1 MRIELATSQ
10 IEGGQAVGWVD
21 PDRVTGAVAFGEPR
35 ETFKEFVL
43 PRLAD
48 GVSAGEDV
56 GSLPPSV
63 AAMVTALKTAHMRLY
78 KRNRT
83 GEHGAQWVR
92 ATCACVEGS
101 RIYFVKTRASWI
113 YLLREGR
120 AHLVG
125 REGIVPSVR
134 GGAEALGGPEKLRM
148 QVTSLEVARDDEFLL
163 VTGDG
168 DEPPDQR
175 AIARLFAESSDLK
188 RACDGLVNLL
198 GLQGASASVVA
209 FRFLPLVNVIEERH
223 LDKVRGEEVIVEI
236 TNLARECVLAA
247 REDPGVQPEPIL
259 EMAPPP
265 EPADKPVAPTHE
277 TSGSTAP
284 QLAQPAA
291 PPSSAAP
298 PEPAF
303 SQAAPPEPVFSQ
315 AAPPEPVFP
324 QGAVPEP
331 VSAPDP
337 QPSPRASAQP
347 IGNAQP
353 EVPSGAAGPPEP
365 APRIPP
371 KPRRET
377 TRSRAFALPILL
389 IAAVLFF
396 IATVLL
402 SGAGWPGL
410 VETFQSLL
418 GRVRGGSMTVAQ
430 YSLVDA
436 TSEPAGAIVSVDGEK
451 LPGRTPLRGL
461 RVTSGRRVVTL
472 HLGAVGAWADTID
485 FVPGERHAIH
495 AAFLGSL
502 TIAACDTAGN
512 PMAWLE
518 GQTGKRS
525 LPARFEDLPAGWY
538 RMFFE
543 DDRIPLWERKVLVRS
558 GELTAIEVNNSIADG
573 QVLLHVES
581 MRMIPSQGLRPSEGD
596 SVFVNRSFV
605 GLAPLELE
613 VDPGLHAVRIVSD
626 GQEHC
631 EVLRLPAGASRFV
644 TAQFGLRPRPVF
656 KHRSPGRVVLRG
668 PVLLAVEIDT
678 EGGGLRKPMLHLPTA
693 ENGRSAVPLIEMD
706 SGENLYV
713 GKVEPSCARAGEV
726 LPYYF
731 SVLTPGGEE
740 AVSDLFEMT
749 PVETPDQVAEVPAEN
764 VQ

>member
-1 MRIELATSQ
+1 MDGSKPSAGPLRIELATSQ

-43 PRLAD
+43 PRLTD

-56 GSLPPSV
+56 GSLPPGVS
-63 AAMVTALKTAHMRLY
+63 AMVTALKAAHLRLY

-92 ATCACVEGS
+92 ATCACVEAS

-134 GGAEALGGPEKLRM
+134 GSAEALGGPEKLRM
-148 QVTSLEVARDDEFLL
+148 QVTSLEVTRDDQFLL
-163 VTGDG
+163 VTGDA

-209 FRFLPLVNVIEERH
+209 FRFSPLVNVIEERH
-223 LDKVRGEEVIVEI
+223 LDKARGEEVIVEI
-236 TNLARECVLAA
+236 TNLARDCVLAA
-247 REDPGVQPEPIL
+247 KDDPGVQPEPIL
-259 EMAPPP
+259 EMAHPPG
-265 EPADKPVAPTHE
+265 PADKPVAPTLE

-284 QLAQPAA
+284 QLAQP
-291 PPSSAAP
+291 
-298 PEPAF
+298 E
-303 SQAAPPEPVFSQ
+303 
-315 AAPPEPVFP
+315 APPEPVFP
-324 QGAVPEP
+324 QAAQPKPVFPQAAQPKPVFPQAAQPKPVFPQAAVPEAVP
-331 VSAPDP
+331 TPDP
-337 QPSPRASAQP
+337 QPSPLA
-347 IGNAQP
+347 
-353 EVPSGAAGPPEP
+353 P
-365 APRIPP
+365 APSIPP

-377 TRSRAFALPILL
+377 TRSRASALPILL
-389 IAAVLFF
+389 IAALLFF

-418 GRVRGGSMTVAQ
+418 GRVRGGPMTVAQ

-558 GELTAIEVNNSIADG
+558 GELTVIEVNNSIAEG

-581 MRMIPSQGLRPSEGD
+581 LRMIPSQGLRPSEGD

-613 VDPGLHAVRIVSD
+613 VEPGLHAVRIVSD

-656 KHRSPGRVVLRG
+656 KHRSPGRVVLQG

-678 EGGGLRKPMLHLPTA
+678 ERGGLRKPTLHLPTA
-693 ENGRSAVPLIEMD
+693 EDGPSAVPLIEMD

-713 GKVEPSCARAGEV
+713 GKVEPSCARAGEI

-731 SVLTPGGEE
+731 SVVTPDGDE

-749 PVETPDQVAEVPAEN
+749 PVETPEQVAEAPVEN

>member
-1 MRIELATSQ
+1 MDGSKPSDGPLRIEMATSQ
-10 IEGGQAVGWVD
+10 IDGGQAVGWVD

-35 ETFKEFVL
+35 EIFEEFVL
-43 PRLAD
+43 PRLAE
-48 GVSAGEDV
+48 GGAANEDL
-56 GSLPPSV
+56 GSLPPNVS
-63 AAMVTALKTAHMRLY
+63 AMVTALKVAHLRLY
-78 KRNRT
+78 ERNRT

-92 ATCACVEGS
+92 ATCACVEAS

-125 REGIVPSVR
+125 KEGIIPSVR
-134 GGAEALGGPEKLRM
+134 GNAEALGGPEKLRM
-148 QVTSLEVARDDEFLL
+148 QVTSLEVVRDDQFLL
-163 VTGDG
+163 VAGDA

-209 FRFLPLVNVIEERH
+209 FRFSPLVNVIEERH
-223 LDKVRGEEVIVEI
+223 LDKTRGEEVIVEI
-236 TNLARECVLAA
+236 TNLARDCVLAA
-247 REDPGVQPEPIL
+247 QNDPGVQPEPIL

-265 EPADKPVAPTHE
+265 EPAEKPVAPTLQ
-277 TSGSTAP
+277 TSGSTTP
-284 QLAQPAA
+284 QLAGPEAPA
-291 PPSSAAP
+291 SS
-298 PEPAF
+298 
-303 SQAAPPEPVFSQ
+303 

-324 QGAVPEP
+324 QAAVPEP
-331 VSAPDP
+331 VPPPDP
-337 QPSPRASAQP
+337 QPSTFTSAPSIPRK
-347 IGNAQP
+347 
-353 EVPSGAAGPPEP
+353 PP
-365 APRIPP
+365 
-371 KPRRET
+371 RET
-377 TRSRAFALPILL
+377 TRSRASALPILL

-418 GRVRGGSMTVAQ
+418 DRVRGSSTIVAQ
-430 YSLVDA
+430 YSLIDA
-436 TSEPAGAIVSVDGEK
+436 TSEPAGAIVSVDGQK

-485 FVPGERHAIH
+485 FAPGERHAIH

-502 TIAACDTAGN
+502 TIAARDTAAN
-512 PMAWLE
+512 PMAWLA

-538 RMFFE
+538 RMFYE

-581 MRMIPSQGLRPSEGD
+581 LRMIPSQGLRPSEGD
-596 SVFVNRSFV
+596 SVFVNRNFV

-613 VDPGLHAVRIVSD
+613 VEPGLHAVRIVSD

-631 EVLRLPAGASRFV
+631 EILRLPAGASRFV

-656 KHRSPGRVVLRG
+656 KHRSPGRVVLQG

-678 EGGGLRKPMLHLPTA
+678 EREGLRQPTLHLPTA
-693 ENGRSAVPLIEMD
+693 EGGPSAVPLIEMD

-713 GKVEPSCARAGEV
+713 GKAELSSARAGEA
-726 LPYYF
+726 LSYYF
-731 SVLTPGGEE
+731 SVVTPDGEE

-749 PVETPDQVAEVPAEN
+749 PVETPDQVAEAPLEN